1 MRTSTMYYEDALQ
14 HAREL
19 VNELAADGIKGHID
33 DINAD
38 CSAYPCPDGLD
49 SWSGETC
56 AITVTTLEGVVFDC
70 AYWCRKE
77 C

>member
-1 MRTSTMYYEDALQ
+1 MYYEDALQ

-19 VNELAADGIKGHID
+19 VNELAADGIRGHID
-33 DINAD
+33 DISAD
-38 CSAYPCPDGLD
+38 CSAYPCPACLE

-70 AYWCRKE
+70 AYWCNKE